1 MCLILEL
8 ETSLVVQW
16 LRLRLPMQGVQGQ
29 SLVGELKISHVLG
42 SKDQNIKQNQYC
54 HRFIK
59 TFKMVH
65 LQEKKKGKS
74 VVASFFLLI
83 LMIYSVV
90 SSFPAKSCSKKVF
103 PSLLLHLLCGTA
115 SLEAI
120 LLH

>member
-16 LRLRLPMQGVQGQ
+16 LRFHLPMQGVQGQ
-29 SLVGELKISHVLG
+29 SLVGELKIPHALG
-42 SKDQNIKQNQYC
+42 SKDQNIKQKQYC
-54 HRFIK
+54 NRFIK
-59 TFKMVH
+59 TFKLAH
-65 LQEKKKGKS
+65 LQKKKKGKG

-90 SSFPAKSCSKKVF
+90 SSFPAKRCSKKMF
-103 PSLLLHLLCGTA
+103 PSLLLHLLFGTA

-120 LLH
+120 SLH